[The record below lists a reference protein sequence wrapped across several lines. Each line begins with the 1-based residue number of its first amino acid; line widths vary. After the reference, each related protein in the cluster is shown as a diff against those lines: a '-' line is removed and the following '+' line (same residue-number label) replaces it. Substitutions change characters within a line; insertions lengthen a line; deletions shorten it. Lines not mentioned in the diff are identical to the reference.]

1 MPRTWLRRSFFTIA
15 GVFAVWLVLWQQS
28 GGWLPDDA
36 IAVAAGEFTDDG
48 FSAQKKIVALPS
60 GTVAYLDVGQG
71 PLLVLLHGCPF
82 SAFEWQAV
90 LPALSE
96 HHRVVVPD
104 LFGLGDTPVKLNDD
118 YRLPRDAQMVRE
130 LVTHLGFTSAAFI
143 AHDHG
148 GATLQVLMQRAPD
161 LIDRAVLTNAEA
173 YDQWPSA
180 PELPYLEAIVNPVTS
195 PLVFAALQF
204 EVAQRDVFSIAV
216 FNPKVLTPQVLR
228 GWATPHT
235 ANANRWQR
243 LRRFYRSQLN
253 PEHRRA
259 TQDAVTAMRAFDRP
273 VLLLWGARDENFAV
287 PIAERLARDLPGVRG
302 VHWLEASA
310 HLPMQEE
317 PAAYAAAA
325 LAFLDHDQVDDQA
338 LAALQHA
345 RSLRGAR

>member
-1 MPRTWLRRSFFTIA
+1 MRSPWVRRAVLSVSVVL
-15 GVFAVWLVLWQQS
+15 GVWVVLWHRS
-28 GGWLPDDA
+28 GGWVASDA
-36 IAVAAGEFTDDG
+36 IAVPPGAFTDDG
-48 FSAQKKIVALPS
+48 FSGQKTIAALPS
-60 GTVAYLDVGQG
+60 GLVAYLDVGQG

-90 LPALSE
+90 LPALSA

-104 LFGLGDTPVKLNDD
+104 LFGLGDTPVRLNDD
-118 YRLPRDAQMVRE
+118 FRLPRDAQMVRE
-130 LVTHLGFTSAAFI
+130 LVGHLGFAHASFI

-148 GATLQVLMQRAPD
+148 GATLQVLMQLAPA

-204 EVAQRDVFSIAV
+204 EAAQREIFSIAV

-228 GWATPHT
+228 GWARPHT
-235 ANANRWQR
+235 ASASRWQR

-259 TQDAVTAMRAFDRP
+259 TQEAVPAMRAFEQP
-273 VLLLWGARDENFAV
+273 VLLLWGARDENFGAA
-287 PIAERLARDLPGVRG
+287 IAERLARDIAGVRG

-317 PAAYAAAA
+317 PERYSAAV
-325 LAFLDHDQVDDQA
+325 LAFIDTI
-338 LAALQHA
+338 
-345 RSLRGAR
+345 R